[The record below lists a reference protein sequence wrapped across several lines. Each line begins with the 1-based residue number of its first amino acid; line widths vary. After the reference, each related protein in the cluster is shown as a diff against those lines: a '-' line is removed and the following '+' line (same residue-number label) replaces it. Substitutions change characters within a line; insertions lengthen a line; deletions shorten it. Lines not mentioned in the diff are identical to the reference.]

1 MIRTRCYKIF
11 HLEMNI
17 NWQLQLLYMHL
28 FTLNTKHLF
37 RLPNQQSM
45 PCQNDRDFYIHQSS
59 EIKLKQQRTKTFKD
73 GGYDEMEEKGERK
86 KGNRRQLFSSNSS
99 INCLN
104 KFWNSSNNDSKKQHQ
119 DISLQM
125 PPITHIT
132 SQSWLAIEIK
142 RIYAEP

>member
-1 MIRTRCYKIF
+1 
-11 HLEMNI
+11 
-17 NWQLQLLYMHL
+17 MHL

-86 KGNRRQLFSSNSS
+86 KGKRRQ
-99 INCLN
+99 
-104 KFWNSSNNDSKKQHQ
+104 
-119 DISLQM
+119 
-125 PPITHIT
+125 
-132 SQSWLAIEIK
+132 
-142 RIYAEP
+142 